1 MTWEYRCVKF
11 PTPSDFRLDIPF
23 KTQYAD
29 LPSKHTD
36 LLNELGADGWEWFH
50 ANGDLFYFRREVKE
64 QDYSHLTLHAWA
76 ERMNEGNESRTVE
89 ETEQTLAEFIRMQ
102 DR

>member
-11 PTPSDFRLDIPF
+11 PFPDDFSLSLPF
-23 KTQYAD
+23 KQQYAD
-29 LPSKHTD
+29 LPVLHTE

-50 ANGDLFYFRREVKE
+50 TDRDLFYFRRKAKLTAAE
-64 QDYSHLTLHAWA
+64 Q
-76 ERMNEGNESRTVE
+76 V
-89 ETEQTLAEFIRMQ
+89 LAESIQRQ